1 LEEFMTMRAY
11 FILTAAVA
19 TLIGCGGGS
28 GKPAPGQSCQYNSEC
43 QAGLTCSF
51 GRCMSACQAEA
62 DCPVGQQCVK
72 NSSGTNSC
80 LLPEVETC
88 NYTTECAPPLV
99 CASDSKCRSQCLSD
113 RDCATKTQKCL
124 LPDGVCAEPSAID
137 PVTGGLKS
145 PVVGLDGGAPDS
157 RVVEAGLPDAP
168 VVDVSVAD
176 QGIPDSRPVDIA
188 VADLPLG
195 AEAGGPES
203 GNTDASITDASITD
217 ASTAEVGNCVSDASA
232 LTLPSTISSEVALT
246 YRVGCKYKVTSS
258 VTVKTGGT
266 LTIEPGVEIE
276 FASGVGLTVN
286 GTLSAAGTADLPIR
300 FFGAQATAGYWKGVI
315 FSSSDNVNNLLDHVI
330 VENAG
335 TMNTSYSGTM
345 AGSVVVSVS
354 RVQIRNSIIRG
365 GSGVGLT
372 LYNPTLDDFAGNVIT
387 QNAQGAVYVE
397 SSEIGQLLDSPSSTF
412 VGNTVDIVAVDG
424 DTVSKDQTWPALDV
438 SYLVS
443 GTVTVTANVSVQAGA
458 KFRMAKDATI
468 YVSTATGSLHAQGAA
483 GREIAFSGDQATRG
497 YWKGVE
503 FANSDNVNNLLEYV
517 IIEHAGTASTS
528 SSGDLP
534 ASLVVNATR
543 VQIKN
548 SIVRLGSGV
557 GLTLRSPILDA
568 FTGNSLTLNTQG
580 AAYLTA
586 NYVGQLAGIP
596 LSSVAGNEAN
606 YIVVGGGTVNAAQ
619 TWPVFDAPYLISSDV
634 TVGAAVTLMPG
645 SSLVFKQDCYLNV
658 NSTGSLSAQG
668 LAETGKQI
676 TFTGEQATP
685 GFWGG
690 LWFSSTRSPNNIL
703 DHVIVS
709 YGGGHAP
716 SSSVVF
722 AANILVNNGQLTVTN
737 STISNS
743 ANYGMSWNSSGS
755 IVTQTN
761 NTFVGNVVDHP

>member
-1 LEEFMTMRAY
+1 MTRALLVSLV
-11 FILTAAVA
+11 FVIVAA
-19 TLIGCGGGS
+19 GCGSGS
-28 GKPAPGQSCQYNSEC
+28 GKSDPGKVCLHNSDCQS
-43 QAGLTCSF
+43 GLTCSF
-51 GRCMSACQAEA
+51 GRCMSACEAEA
-62 DCPVGQQCVK
+62 DCPAGQQCVK
-72 NSSGTNSC
+72 NASGINAC

-88 NYTTECAPPLV
+88 VYTSQCQAPLV
-99 CASDSKCRSQCLSD
+99 CAADFKCRNQCLAD
-113 RDCATKTQKCL
+113 IDCATKTQKCV
-124 LPDGVCAEPSAID
+124 LPDRVCAEPSAID
-137 PVTGGLKS
+137 PVTGKLKT
-145 PVVGLDGGAPDS
+145 PATGLDGGAPLD
-157 RVVEAGLPDAP
+157 VGVPDVP
-168 VVDVSVAD
+168 VAD
-176 QGIPDSRPVDIA
+176 VAIDVAAPEVAVIDNHPADLA
-188 VADLPLG
+188 VADVPLG
-195 AEAGGPES
+195 AEVGAAE
-203 GNTDASITDASITD
+203 TRITDAGTADGNITE
-217 ASTAEVGNCVSDASA
+217 AGTCNLDASA
-232 LTLPSTISSEVALT
+232 LTLPSTISSNVALP
-246 YRVGCKYKVTSS
+246 YRAGCKYRVTSN
-258 VTVKTGGT
+258 VTVQTTGT

-286 GTLSAAGTADLPIR
+286 GALSAAGTADLPIR

-315 FSSSDNVNNLLDHVI
+315 FSSSDNVNNLLDHVT

-387 QNAQGAVYVE
+387 QNAQGAVNVE
-397 SSEIGQLLDSPSSTF
+397 SSEIGQLLDSPSSTL
-412 VGNTVDIVAVDG
+412 VGNTVDIVVVNG
-424 DTVSKDQTWPALDV
+424 DTVKKDQTWPALDV
-438 SYLVS
+438 AYLVS
-443 GTVTVTANVSVQAGA
+443 GTVTVSANVTVQAGA

-483 GREIAFSGDQATRG
+483 GKEIAFSGDQATRG

-503 FANSDNVNNLLEYV
+503 FANSDNLNNLLEYV

-528 SSGDLP
+528 YSGDLP
-534 ASLVVNATR
+534 ASLVVNSTR
-543 VQIKN
+543 IQIKN

-557 GLTLRSPILDA
+557 GLTLRSPTLDA
-568 FTGNSLTLNTQG
+568 FTGNTLTLNTQG

-586 NYVGQLAGIP
+586 NYVGQLAGVP
-596 LSSVAGNEAN
+596 LSSVAGNEVN
-606 YIVVGGGTVNAAQ
+606 YIVVGGGTVNAAE
-619 TWPVFDAPYLISSDV
+619 TWPVFDAPYLITSDV

-645 SSLVFKQDCYLNV
+645 TSLVFKQDCYLNV

-703 DHVIVS
+703 DYVIVS
-709 YGGGHAP
+709 YGGGH
-716 SSSVVF
+716 STGSSVVF
-722 AANILVNNGQLTVTN
+722 PANILVNNGQLVVTN

-755 IVTQTN
+755 TVTQTG
-761 NTFVGNVVDHP
+761 NTFIGNVVDHP